1 MCLLT
6 YTRYLKCG
14 PGIEHLTLAKVW
26 WLYNHQGIYMKGVLE
41 KWLYNY
47 SDIHGKYCDT
57 ATCGV
62 LSEKE
67 VLPQPD

>member
-1 MCLLT
+1 
-6 YTRYLKCG
+6 
-14 PGIEHLTLAKVW
+14 
-26 WLYNHQGIYMKGVLE
+26 MKGVLE

-47 SDIHGKYCDT
+47 SDIYGKYYDT

-67 VLPQPD
+67 VLPKPD